1 MIAGGVGALLLLL
14 AGVGFFLYRRRRS
27 KPQMTALHFPLS
39 HALSASMR
47 SMSRGSRGSTRSLSR
62 NLSRQSA
69 YTDNPMTSVASMYT
83 NEAFK
88 LDLDDILTEEQS

>member
-1 MIAGGVGALLLLL
+1 MFTGAAGGIFVSSSS
-14 AGVGFFLYRRRRS
+14 RCRS
-27 KPQMTALHFPLS
+27 RSPPSRELWVHWV

-88 LDLDDILTEEQS
+88 LDLDEILTEEQS